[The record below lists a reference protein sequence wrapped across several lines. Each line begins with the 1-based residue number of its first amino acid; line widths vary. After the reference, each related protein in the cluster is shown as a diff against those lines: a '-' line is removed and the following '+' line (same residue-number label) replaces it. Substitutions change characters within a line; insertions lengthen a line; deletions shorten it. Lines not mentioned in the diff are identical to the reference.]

1 MAALR
6 RFFFELRYLL
16 GRAPWDSGISPP
28 ELLAFLETHP
38 PGRAL
43 DLGCGSGTHA
53 ITLAQH
59 GWQVTAID
67 FASGAVRRA
76 RRKARAA
83 GVRVAFLQGD
93 VTDLAAVQGPL
104 DLALDIGCYHGLN
117 ATGQARYA
125 AALVPLLRPG
135 GVLLLYGFLHH
146 NPDDPATWL
155 TDEAITRRLGDRFEI
170 VLSTRGIDRDHISVW
185 LTLRRKP

>member
-83 GVRVAFLQGD
+83 GVRVDFRQGD

-104 DLALDIGCYHGLN
+104 DLALDIGCYHSLN
-117 ATGQARYA
+117 ATSQARYA
-125 AALVPLLRPG
+125 AALAPLLRPG

-146 NPDDPATWL
+146 NPGDPATWL

-170 VLSTRGIDRDHISVW
+170 VLSTRGIDRDRISVW